1 MRTPKHPYG
10 NVVLITGASSGI
22 GAAAARLFAEHGYT
36 VWGASRFCSEER
48 TPCGAGEIRT
58 VRMDVTDEAS
68 VRRAVEIV
76 LRESGEIGVLLHCAG
91 YGIAGAAE
99 DTPVEAAAAQM
110 DTNYFG
116 VLRVNRAVMPA
127 MREKG
132 AGLVLVMSS
141 VAGRVAI
148 PFQSQYS
155 ASKFALEAT
164 VEAMR
169 AECAPYGIRA
179 ALIEPGDTNTG
190 FTGARKMMAPPGSVY
205 EQACRRA
212 VGKMERDERRGKP
225 AVTAAKAA
233 LRLAGK
239 QNPPLRRVVGADY
252 RLLALLIKL
261 LPDRVRCYLIAR
273 LYTGGK
279 KE

>member
-10 NVVLITGASSGI
+10 NVALITGASSGI

-179 ALIEPGDTNTG
+179 ALIETG
-190 FTGARKMMAPPGSVY
+190 GYEYGLYRGKENDGAARLGLRAGVPP
-205 EQACRRA
+205 
-212 VGKMERDERRGKP
+212 RRGENGAGRAARQAGRYGGKSGAAAGWQAKP
-225 AVTAAKAA
+225 AASPRCGGRLPAARAA
-233 LRLAGK
+233 
-239 QNPPLRRVVGADY
+239 D
-252 RLLALLIKL
+252 
-261 LPDRVRCYLIAR
+261 
-273 LYTGGK
+273 
-279 KE
+279 